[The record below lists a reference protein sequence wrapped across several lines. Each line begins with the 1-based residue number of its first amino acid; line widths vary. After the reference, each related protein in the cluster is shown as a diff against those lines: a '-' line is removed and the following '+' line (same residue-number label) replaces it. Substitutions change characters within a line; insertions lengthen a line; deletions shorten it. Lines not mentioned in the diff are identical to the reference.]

1 LQAARFQR
9 NHHPIKEM
17 IMDYENHVWR
27 LMQRPVGDIADGDL
41 VYSKEPV
48 PALNDGEYLVEVI
61 YLSLDPTNRIWMSDQ
76 EQYMPPVALGAI
88 MRGGVVGRVVES
100 RRPDVKVGDIRTGLG
115 GFAKYIVA
123 SKANPMLSMPP
134 IPGVPLSTAFGS
146 LFLTGPTAYFGL
158 LDIGEPKPGDTLV
171 VSAAA
176 GAVGSVV
183 CQIGKIKDC
192 RVIGIAGSQE
202 KCNWLVND
210 LGIDG
215 AINYKSEDVGQ
226 RLDVLCPKGI
236 DINFEQVGGEIME
249 AVMARM
255 NNHSRMPLC
264 GMISGYNDTAL
275 APGPRAWPL
284 ILMHRIKVQ
293 GFIMTDY
300 MPRFAEATM
309 QLAQWM
315 LEGKLKTKVDVR
327 QGLET
332 AIDSLRDLY
341 TGANN
346 GKLLVQVSPE

>member
-1 LQAARFQR
+1 MA
-9 NHHPIKEM
+9 
-17 IMDYENHVWR
+17 YENHVWR
-27 LMQRPVGDIADGDL
+27 LMKRPIGDIAEGDL
-41 VYSKEPV
+41 VYGAEPV
-48 PALNDGEYLVEVI
+48 PALKDGDYLVEVI
-61 YLSLDPTNRIWMSDQ
+61 YLSLDPTNRVWMSDI
-76 EQYMPPVALGAI
+76 EQYMPPVELGAI

-100 RRPDVKVGDIRTGLG
+100 QTPDVKIGEIRAGLG
-115 GFAKYIVA
+115 GFAKYVIG
-123 SKANPMLSMPP
+123 SKANPMSLVPPVPGLALSHM
-134 IPGVPLSTAFGS
+134 FGN

-158 LDIGEPKPGDTLV
+158 LEIGAPKAGETLV

-183 CQIGKIKDC
+183 CQIGKIKGC

-202 KCNWLVND
+202 KCDWLVNE

-215 AINYKSEDVGQ
+215 AINYKTENVGE
-226 RLDVLCPKGI
+226 RLDTLCPSGI

-255 NNHSRMPLC
+255 SNFSRMALC
-264 GMISGYNDTAL
+264 GMISDYNSTAQ

-293 GFIMTDY
+293 GFIVSDY
-300 MPRFAEATM
+300 IPRFGEAAM
-309 QLAQWM
+309 QLIQWM
-315 LEGKLKTKVDVR
+315 MEGKLKTKVDVR
-327 QGLET
+327 EGLET

-346 GKLLVQVSPE
+346 GKLLVQVTPE

>member
-1 LQAARFQR
+1 
-9 NHHPIKEM
+9 M
-17 IMDYENHVWR
+17 TYENQVWR
-27 LMQRPVGDIADGDL
+27 LMKRPVGDIADGDL
-41 VYSKEPV
+41 VYRAEPV
-48 PALNDGEYLVEVI
+48 PELKSGEYLVEVI
-61 YLSLDPTNRIWMSDQ
+61 YLSLDPTNRIWMSDI
-76 EQYMPPVALGAI
+76 EQYMPPVELGAI

-100 RRPDVKVGDIRTGLG
+100 QNPDVKVGEIRAGLG

-123 SKANPMLSMPP
+123 SAASPMSQVPL
-134 IPGVPLSTAFGS
+134 IPGVPLAQIFGN

-158 LDIGEPKPGDTLV
+158 LEIGQPKAGETLV

-183 CQIGKIKDC
+183 CQIGKIKGC
-192 RVIGIAGSQE
+192 RVIGIAGSKE
-202 KCNWLVND
+202 KCDWLVNE

-215 AINYKSEDVGQ
+215 AINYKTDDVGA
-226 RLDVLCPKGI
+226 RLDALCPDGI

-255 NNHSRMPLC
+255 SNFSRMPLC
-264 GMISGYNDTAL
+264 GMISGYNDPKQ

-293 GFIMTDY
+293 GFIVSDY
-300 MPRFAEATM
+300 IPRYGEAAM
-309 QLAQWM
+309 QLVQWM
-315 LEGKLKTKVDVR
+315 LEGKLKTRIDVR

-346 GKLLVQVSPE
+346 GKLLVQVTPE

>member
-1 LQAARFQR
+1 
-9 NHHPIKEM
+9 M
-17 IMDYENHVWR
+17 TMVYENQVWR
-27 LMQRPVGDIADGDL
+27 LMKRPVGDIAHGDL
-41 VYSKEPV
+41 LYGAEPV
-48 PALNDGEYLVEVI
+48 PALNDGEYLLEVI
-61 YLSLDPTNRIWMSDQ
+61 YLSLDPTNRIWMSDR
-76 EQYMPPVALGAI
+76 EQYMPPVALGAV

-100 RRPDVKVGDIRTGLG
+100 RTPNVKVGDIRTGLG
-115 GFAKYIVA
+115 GFAKYIIVT
-123 SKANPMLSMPP
+123 KANPMSAMPH
-134 IPGVPLSTAFGS
+134 IPGVSLSTAFGS

-158 LDIGEPKPGDTLV
+158 LDIGEPKPGETLV

-183 CQIGKIKDC
+183 CQIGKIKGC

-202 KCNWLVND
+202 KCDWLVQD
-210 LGIDG
+210 IGIDG
-215 AINYKSEDVGQ
+215 AINYKSEDVGE
-226 RLDVLCPKGI
+226 RLDALCPEGI

-264 GMISGYNDTAL
+264 GMISEYNGTAP

-300 MPRFAEATM
+300 MPRFSEAAT
-309 QLAQWM
+309 QLTQWM
-315 LEGKLKTKVDVR
+315 QQGKLKTKVDVR

-341 TGANN
+341 TGTNN